1 MPVDSLRDY
10 IKGSCPDS
18 STPPWVQGSIND
30 ILKRLKQLEKGVG
43 LTITTK
49 DKIVLNTYSIHS
61 DSTSVAI
68 KPAGAVAVPT
78 AGTVKRCIAIA
89 NAISGFVS
97 SITFF
102 VNGVPKG
109 TLTKSSGS
117 DNIYT
122 ADFSTPVNMGDVL
135 CLTVKAAHLGGGDD
149 TTGYATA
156 IGTILIELPAETH
169 STLG

>member
-18 STPPWVQGSIND
+18 STPPWIQDAIND
-30 ILKRLKQLEKGVG
+30 ILKRLEQLEKGVG

-49 DKIVLNTYSIHS
+49 DKIVLNTYSQHN
-61 DSTSVAI
+61 DSSGVQDNR
-68 KPAGAVAVPT
+68 AGEAVVPT
-78 AGTVKRCIAIA
+78 AGTVKRCIAVA
-89 NAISGFVS
+89 DSVSGNVS
-97 SITFF
+97 SVTFL
-102 VNGVPKG
+102 VNGVQKG

-117 DNIYT
+117 ANIYT

-135 CLTVKAAHLGGGDD
+135 CLTVRASHSGGGDNY
-149 TTGYATA
+149 GSAIA
-156 IGTILIELPAETH
+156 IGTIFIELPAETH

>member
-18 STPPWVQGSIND
+18 STPPWIQDAIND
-30 ILKRLKQLEKGVG
+30 ILKRLEQLEKGVG

-49 DKIVLNTYSIHS
+49 DKIVLNTYSQHN
-61 DSTSVAI
+61 DSSGVQDNR
-68 KPAGAVAVPT
+68 AGEAVVPT
-78 AGTVKRCIAIA
+78 AGTVKRCIAVA
-89 NAISGFVS
+89 DSVSGNVS
-97 SITFF
+97 SVTFF
-102 VNGVPKG
+102 VNGVQKG

-117 DNIYT
+117 ANIYT

-135 CLTVKAAHLGGGDD
+135 CLTVRASHSGGGDNH
-149 TTGYATA
+149 GFAIA
-156 IGTILIELPAETH
+156 IGTIFIELPVETH